1 MEKNIQIGKYRI
13 GEDNPC
19 FIIAEAGVNHNGDL
33 DTAIELVHKAK
44 EIGSDCIKF
53 QTFTAASVITRNAPK
68 ASYQLKVTDQR
79 ESQFEML
86 KKLELSR
93 DDFQVIADKCEEL
106 GILFLSTPYNQADVD
121 LLHSIGVEAFK
132 IASGQIV
139 EPSFL
144 EYVAKFNK
152 PIILS
157 TGMADLSE
165 VSYAMECIRN
175 TGNDQI
181 ALLQCTTNYPSSI
194 EESNISAM
202 VSMGV
207 AFDVVM
213 GYSDHVPEN
222 YPCYTAVAL
231 GAKIIEK
238 HFTLN
243 KSMEGPDHKA
253 SLDIEEFKDLIQGI
267 RKVEKS
273 LGSKVKS
280 PSASE
285 LNNAVGMRRSIAS
298 KVLIPKGTTI
308 TSDMLEY
315 KRPATGI
322 APKYLH
328 MLLNREA
335 AIDILPDSLLSFE
348 MLKW

>member
-1 MEKNIQIGKYRI
+1 
-13 GEDNPC
+13 
-19 FIIAEAGVNHNGDL
+19 
-33 DTAIELVHKAK
+33 
-44 EIGSDCIKF
+44 
-53 QTFTAASVITRNAPK
+53 
-68 ASYQLKVTDQR
+68 
-79 ESQFEML
+79 
-86 KKLELSR
+86 
-93 DDFQVIADKCEEL
+93 
-106 GILFLSTPYNQADVD
+106 
-121 LLHSIGVEAFK
+121 VEAFK